1 VSTETIQPETA
12 PPAPGPAAAW
22 SPFDLTGRT
31 AVVTGAGRGL
41 GQGVALG
48 LARAGADLVLL
59 GLPGSQ
65 DDTARQVDGLGR
77 GVEVLDLDVSDH
89 DAVASVSA
97 AALSLGPVDIL
108 VNNAG
113 IIEREDTVDVT
124 VESWNRVIDINLSG
138 LFLLS
143 QHLGR
148 PMVER
153 GAGKIVSIASLLA
166 FQGGIRVISYTAA
179 KHGVAGITK
188 ALANEWGPSGVQVNA
203 IAPGYMATDN
213 TTALREDADR
223 ARAILERIPAGRWGT
238 PDDVAGA
245 AVFLASP
252 AADYVNGHVL
262 VVDGGWMAR

>member
-1 VSTETIQPETA
+1 MSAPTA
-12 PPAPGPAAAW
+12 DTATARR
-22 SPFDLTGRT
+22 SPFDLHGKC

-48 LARAGADLVLL
+48 LAEAGADLVLV

-65 DDTARQVDGLGR
+65 DETHQHVRDLGR
-77 GVEVLDLDVSDH
+77 EVEIVDLDVSDH
-89 DAVASVSA
+89 DAVARVGARIA
-97 AALSLGPVDIL
+97 ASRPVDIL

-124 VESWNRVIDINLSG
+124 PESWDRVLDINLSG
-138 LFLLS
+138 LFFLC
-143 QHLGR
+143 QQIGR

-153 GAGKIVSIASLLA
+153 GHGKIVSIASLLA

-188 ALANEWGPSGVQVNA
+188 ALANEWGPRGVQVNA

-223 ARAILERIPAGRWGT
+223 AKSILERIPAGRWGT
-238 PDDVAGA
+238 PADVAGA
-245 AVFLASP
+245 AVFLSSG

>member
-1 VSTETIQPETA
+1 MSTETATERR
-12 PPAPGPAAAW
+12 
-22 SPFDLTGRT
+22 SPFDLHGKC

-48 LARAGADLVLL
+48 LAEAGADLVLI
-59 GLPGSQ
+59 GLPDSQ
-65 DDTARQVDGLGR
+65 DETHRLVRELGR
-77 GVEVLDLDVSDH
+77 EVEVIDLDVSDH
-89 DAVASVSA
+89 EAVARVGAQVA
-97 AALSLGPVDIL
+97 ASRQVDIL

-124 VESWNRVIDINLSG
+124 ADSWNRVLDINLSG
-138 LFLLS
+138 LFFLC
-143 QHLGR
+143 QQIGR

-153 GAGKIVSIASLLA
+153 GHGKIVSIASLLA

-223 ARAILERIPAGRWGT
+223 AKAILERIPAGRWGT
-238 PDDVAGA
+238 PSDVAGA
-245 AVFLASP
+245 AVFLSSA

>member
-1 VSTETIQPETA
+1 VSTETATERR
-12 PPAPGPAAAW
+12 
-22 SPFDLTGRT
+22 SPFDLHGKC

-48 LARAGADLVLL
+48 LAEAGADLVLI
-59 GLPGSQ
+59 GLPDSQ
-65 DDTARQVDGLGR
+65 DETHRLVRELGR
-77 GVEVLDLDVSDH
+77 EVEVIDLDVSDH
-89 DAVASVSA
+89 EAVARVGAQVA
-97 AALSLGPVDIL
+97 ASRQVDIL

-124 VESWNRVIDINLSG
+124 ADSWNRVLDINLSG
-138 LFLLS
+138 LFFLC
-143 QHLGR
+143 QQIGR

-153 GAGKIVSIASLLA
+153 GHGKIVSIASLLA

-223 ARAILERIPAGRWGT
+223 AKAILERIPAGRWGT
-238 PDDVAGA
+238 PSDVAGA
-245 AVFLASP
+245 AVFLSSA

>member
-1 VSTETIQPETA
+1 MST
-12 PPAPGPAAAW
+12 
-22 SPFDLTGRT
+22 PFDLTGRT

-48 LARAGADLVLL
+48 LARAGADLVLV

-65 DDTARQVDGLGR
+65 DETAKMIVDLGR
-77 GVEVLDLDVSDH
+77 EAQVVDLDMGDH
-89 DAVASVSA
+89 DAVARVGTELA
-97 AALSLGPVDIL
+97 AGRPVDIL
-108 VNNAG
+108 VSNAG

-124 VESWNRVIDINLSG
+124 ADSWNRVVDINLSG
-138 LFLLS
+138 LFFLT
-143 QHLGR
+143 QQLGR

-153 GAGKIVSIASLLA
+153 GHGKIVSIASLLA

-188 ALANEWGPSGVQVNA
+188 ALANEWGPHGVQVNA

-223 ARAILERIPAGRWGT
+223 AKAILGRIPAGRWGT

-245 AVFLASP
+245 AVFLSSS